1 VEDLEVK
8 IRTKDKLLEN
18 YNNLQSERGRE
29 TLTKNEQDKLLA
41 EKIVLETQLTEL
53 RQQLALVQRS
63 STLAPSQIN
72 RKSDKENMQ
81 KDLEK
86 IRRSYY

>member
-41 EKIVLETQLTEL
+41 EKIVLETQLT
-53 RQQLALVQRS
+53 
-63 STLAPSQIN
+63 
-72 RKSDKENMQ
+72 
-81 KDLEK
+81 
-86 IRRSYY
+86 